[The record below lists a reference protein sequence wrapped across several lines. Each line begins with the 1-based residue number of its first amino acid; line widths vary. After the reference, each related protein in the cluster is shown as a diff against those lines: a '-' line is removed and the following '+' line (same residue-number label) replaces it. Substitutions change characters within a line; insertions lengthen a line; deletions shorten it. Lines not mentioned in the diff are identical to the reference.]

1 MKPSHFYAMLSRMKY
16 INRWGLM
23 NNTQYENIS
32 EHSHQ
37 VAILAH
43 CLVLLHNKRF
53 GGTLNPE
60 RAALLATFH
69 DTTEIITGDMPTPV
83 KYANPAIRDVYRQI
97 EDDAAD
103 RLLALLPADFREEY
117 TALLKPQ
124 SADDRALEVFVKAAD
139 RFSALIKCIEELR
152 MGNDEFR
159 QAAAAIEQS
168 LHDMHLPEAE
178 VFFEEF
184 LPSYHLALDE
194 LQAASRCTQ
203 SAY

>member
-53 GGTLNPE
+53 GGTLDPE

-83 KYANPAIRDVYRQI
+83 KYANPAIRDIYRQI
-97 EDDAAD
+97 EDDAAE
-103 RLLALLPADFREEY
+103 RLLALLPDDLRQEY
-117 TALLKPQ
+117 AALLKPQ
-124 SADDRALEVFVKAAD
+124 SEDDRALEVFVKAAD
-139 RFSALIKCIEELR
+139 RFSALIKCIEEMR

-168 LHDMHLPEAE
+168 IHDMRLPEAE
-178 VFFEEF
+178 AFFEEF

-194 LQAASRCTQ
+194 LQAT
-203 SAY
+203 

>member
-23 NNTQYENIS
+23 NNTRCENIS

-37 VAILAH
+37 TAILAH

-53 GGTLNPE
+53 GGTLDPE

-69 DTTEIITGDMPTPV
+69 DATEIITGDMPTPV
-83 KYANPAIRDVYRQI
+83 KYANPAIRGVYRQI
-97 EDDAAD
+97 EDDAAA

-117 TALLKPQ
+117 TALLQPQ
-124 SADDRALEVFVKAAD
+124 SEDDRALEVFVKAAD
-139 RFSALIKCIEELR
+139 RFSALIKCIEEMR

-159 QAAAAIEQS
+159 QAAEAIERS
-168 LHDMHLPEAE
+168 IHDMHLPEAE

-194 LQAASRCTQ
+194 LQAT
-203 SAY
+203 